1 MEVFQRLMLSI
12 AILGTVAFTTPTYAA
27 SDADCSIWLCLPMG
41 FPSGCGDA
49 KSAFKKRIKKFK
61 PPLPSLSSCLVS
73 SDVETSEGEITST
86 DGYAALIPE
95 REVCS
100 RWASRPTFK
109 GERETY
115 CAEYET
121 IPTHVIK
128 NTRCQSY
135 SFGDRE
141 RENRPEGCSRTIRY
155 VDTYIDGQPN
165 GDTYYFD
172 DGGNEIS
179 LP

>member
-1 MEVFQRLMLSI
+1 MKVFQRLMLSI

-49 KSAFKKRIKKFK
+49 KSAFKERIKKFK
-61 PPLPSLSSCLVS
+61 SPLPSLSSCLVS

-95 REVCS
+95 RDVCI
-100 RWASRPTFK
+100 RWVSRP
-109 GERETY
+109 Y

-128 NTRCQSY
+128 NTRCA
-135 SFGDRE
+135 F
-141 RENRPEGCSRTIRY
+141 NLPEGCSQTIRY

-165 GDTYYFD
+165 GNTYYFD
-172 DGGNEIS
+172 YDGNEIS

>member
-1 MEVFQRLMLSI
+1 MKVFQRLMLSI

-73 SDVETSEGEITST
+73 SDVESPQGEITST
-86 DGYAALIPE
+86 DGFAALIPE
-95 REVCS
+95 RQVCS
-100 RWASRPTFK
+100 RW
-109 GERETY
+109 ERKRRRDEWETY

-128 NTRCQSY
+128 NTRCVVH
-135 SFGDRE
+135 RE
-141 RENRPEGCSRTIRY
+141 RGESRIYTPTGCSRTIRY
-155 VDTYIDGQPN
+155 VDSYIDGQPN